1 MDHRRLVG
9 AGVVEDQVAVQI
21 CLDVGIHMAQ
31 EAAKLHRVVSTVTF
45 AQHLTRLHDQRG
57 EEGGRAVP
65 PVQDPLCIEK
75 VRDIV

>member
-1 MDHRRLVG
+1 
-9 AGVVEDQVAVQI
+9 
-21 CLDVGIHMAQ
+21 MAQ